1 MSKRTSEGGNNAEVV
16 RVWLLGGFRVS
27 VGSRTIGEDH
37 WQCRKAAA
45 RHSRDPAAYW
55 AAIDLYAGELLPEDS
70 YEEAYVG
77 LMRLHALRRRQGD
90 ALRQYEHRRVTS
102 KDAGHECLRAYSMVG

>member
-16 RVWLLGGFRVS
+16 RVWLLGGIRVS

-55 AAIDLYAGELLPEDS
+55 AAIDLYAGELLPEDRD
-70 YEEAYVG
+70 EEWTEEC
-77 LMRLHALRRRQGD
+77 RRR
-90 ALRQYEHRRVTS
+90 LREMHLSLLLGVAPSGGAR
-102 KDAGHECLRAYSMVG
+102 GP